1 MNFSIPLHCKHCKE
15 GATVITQNLTHLP
28 FNLILRGLKFE
39 IEKIRGLYAKFG
51 NYKDQIEKW
60 SISVQND
67 TVSAIHSFLFFFLWR
82 CKPTCKEEQKCEMSA
97 SQSC

>member
-1 MNFSIPLHCKHCKE
+1 MF
-15 GATVITQNLTHLP
+15 VITQILTHLP

-51 NYKDQIEKW
+51 NCKDKNEKW
-60 SISVQND
+60 SISVQNGV
-67 TVSAIHSFLFFFLWR
+67 VSAMHNFFFFFFWR
-82 CKPTCKEEQKCEMSA
+82 CKPTCKEEQKCEMTA